1 MDKLLVDAARKEYA
15 DNVFDCIRENYAKEN
30 HDYLQKQLNI
40 AWEYMTDEMHEQL
53 KERITNSG
61 FTFPS

>member
-1 MDKLLVDAARKEYA
+1 MDKVLVVGARRIFAEE
-15 DNVFDCIRENYAKEN
+15 VFNCIRENYAKEN

-40 AWEYMTDEMHEQL
+40 AWEYMTEEMHEQL